1 MPLIAC
7 WSSRESGTYMLK
19 IGILGVGAIGRV
31 IAAALDEK
39 QLDAELVALSDQD
52 HARAEALSRE
62 LFSHPPVVSIEEMI
76 ERCNLSVEAASQ
88 AALPEFVPKALAR
101 GRDMLIMSVGGLL
114 GREEWFRQAGEKNCR
129 IYVPSGAIAG
139 LDGIK
144 SASIGRIELAQ
155 LTSRKPIAALQ
166 GSKYVVERG
175 LQLEGFKEEAVI
187 FEGSAEEAARAF
199 PATSNVAASL
209 RLAVDPAVPVR
220 VRVVAVPGG
229 SENVHEIRVQ
239 GEFGKLTMKVEN
251 VPSRSNPRTSQLA
264 AFSAVATLKNLTRA
278 LRVGT

>member
-1 MPLIAC
+1 
-7 WSSRESGTYMLK
+7 MLK

-31 IAAALDEK
+31 IAMAIDQG
-39 QLDAELVALSDQD
+39 QLDAELVAVADQD
-52 HARAEALSRE
+52 RARAEALSTE
-62 LFSHPPVVSIEEMI
+62 LFGHPPVVLIDEMI
-76 ERCNLSVEAASQ
+76 QRCELAVEAASQ

-114 GREEWFRQAGEKNCR
+114 GREEWFRQAGEKNCQ

-144 SASIGRIELAQ
+144 AASIGRIELAQ

-175 LQLEGFKEEAVI
+175 LQLEGFKEEAII
-187 FEGSAEEAARAF
+187 FEGTAEEAARAF

-209 RLAVDPAVPVR
+209 RLAVDPSVPVR

-229 SENVHEIRVQ
+229 SENVHEIRVH
-239 GEFGKLTMKVEN
+239 GEFGRLTVKVEN
-251 VPSRSNPRTSQLA
+251 VPSKSNPRTSQLA
-264 AFSAVATLKNLTRA
+264 AFSAVATLKNLTRS

>member
-1 MPLIAC
+1 
-7 WSSRESGTYMLK
+7 MLK
-19 IGILGVGAIGRV
+19 IGLLGVGAIGRT
-31 IAAALDEK
+31 IATALDQK
-39 QLDAELVALSDQD
+39 QVDADLVALSDQD
-52 HARAEALSRE
+52 CSRAKSLSSE
-62 LFSHPPVVSIEEMI
+62 LSGHPPFVSTEEMI
-76 ERCNLSVEAASQ
+76 ERCELAVEAASQ

-114 GREEWFRQAGEKNCR
+114 GREEWFRQAREKDCH

-144 SASIGRIELAQ
+144 SASIGRIESAL
-155 LTSRKPIAALQ
+155 LTSRKPVAALK
-166 GSKYVVERG
+166 GSKYVVDRD
-175 LQLEGFKEEAVI
+175 LPLDTFKEDTVI
-187 FEGSAEEAARAF
+187 FEGLAEEAARAF

-209 RLAVDPAVPVR
+209 RLAVDPLIPVPVR

-239 GEFGKLTMKVEN
+239 GEFGRLTVKVEN
-251 VPSRSNPRTSQLA
+251 VPSKSNPRTSQLA
-264 AFSAVATLKNLTRA
+264 AFSAIATLKNLTRS

>member
-1 MPLIAC
+1 M
-7 WSSRESGTYMLK
+7 MK
-19 IGILGVGAIGRV
+19 IGLLGVGAIGRT
-31 IAAALDEK
+31 IAMALDQK
-39 QLDAELVALSDQD
+39 QVDAELVALSDQD
-52 HARAEALSRE
+52 CARAKQLSSE
-62 LFSHPPVVSIEEMI
+62 LSTRPPVLPVEEMI
-76 ERCNLSVEAASQ
+76 EGCELAVEAASQ
-88 AALPEFVPKALAR
+88 AALAEFVPKALAR

-114 GREEWFRQAGEKNCR
+114 GRDEWFRQADAKGCR

-144 SASIGRIELAQ
+144 SASIGRIDSAE
-155 LTSRKPIAALQ
+155 LTSRKPVKALA
-166 GSKYVVERG
+166 GSKYVIDHG
-175 LQLEGFKEEAVI
+175 IQLDGMKEDTVI

-209 RLAVDPAVPVR
+209 RLAVNPSVAVC

-239 GEFGKLTMKVEN
+239 GEFGRLSMRVEN
-251 VPSRSNPRTSQLA
+251 VPSKTNPRTSQLA
-264 AFSAVATLKNLTRA
+264 AFSAIATLKNLTRS